1 MSESDWLS
9 GGWHKRYISK
19 SQIKKMKREM
29 KEATDK
35 RENVTKIKEDKK
47 KLQEEIEAEKL
58 LIQFDEEIAK

>member
-1 MSESDWLS
+1 
-9 GGWHKRYISK
+9 
-19 SQIKKMKREM
+19 M